1 MAKETKIIELKGGSK
16 VTIDFEEMGLGV
28 SINVTSVENPKPKA
42 PEYVYSKF
50 EPNLTQFMNLPLKWR
65 KNKDGLDIYLDL
77 VRFNDAN
84 GKYSVAL
91 VMTDKIGRILES
103 GCLLKFKEGDDLA
116 RLIPSVGDQYPG
128 AKGLNGEIA
137 VGVPECLPVE

>member
-1 MAKETKIIELKGGSK
+1 MMAKETKVIELKGGSK

-28 SINVTSVENPKPKA
+28 SMNVTSVENPKPKA

-50 EPNLTQFMNLPLKWR
+50 EPNLSQFMNLPLKWR
-65 KNKDGLDIYLDL
+65 KNKDGLDVYLHL

-91 VMTDKIGRILES
+91 VMTDKIGRILE
-103 GCLLKFKEGDDLA
+103 GGILLKFREDHDLA
-116 RLIPSVGDQYPG
+116 ILIPEVGDQYPG
-128 AKGLNGEIA
+128 ARGLNGEIA
-137 VGVPECLPVE
+137 VGLSECLM